1 MTRPNLVNCDVEFN
15 EVERFGAFANAFR
28 IIPDVGDDVFL
39 DFCVYSASD
48 NRAKVVSRLRVSR
61 DFLPLMIDRLRE
73 GMIEFGSVKT
83 KKIVPVDGLILDENG
98 DLVMLAIE
106 GDH

>member
-1 MTRPNLVNCDVEFN
+1 MARLNRVNCDVDFN
-15 EVERFGAFANAFR
+15 EGDARFGEFANAFR

-61 DFLPLMIDRLRE
+61 DFLPLVIDRLRE
-73 GMIEFGSVKT
+73 GMIEFGSRLRARSAT
-83 KKIVPVDGLILDENG
+83 RPILDENG
-98 DLVMLAIE
+98 DLFMLAVE